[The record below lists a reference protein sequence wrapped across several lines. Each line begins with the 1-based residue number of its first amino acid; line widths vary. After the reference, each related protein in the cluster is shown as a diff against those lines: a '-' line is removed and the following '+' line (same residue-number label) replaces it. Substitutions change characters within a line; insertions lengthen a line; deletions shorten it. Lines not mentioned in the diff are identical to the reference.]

1 MGKLKQSKMLK
12 AKMDVFGIFRQNG
25 TLLEKM
31 PCSQR
36 TKKKRKEKKMLLLV
50 CLFVFTT
57 DIFFKLERVTK
68 AS

>member
-1 MGKLKQSKMLK
+1 
-12 AKMDVFGIFRQNG
+12 MDVFGIFRQNG